1 VTTNASA
8 ELNETAFPCFDEE
21 RFSELLECFS
31 GDELRSLLENIP
43 GEGGHCLR
51 AIQDAIA
58 ANDLETAKRAAHKLK
73 GMASNLGAARIAEA
87 ARRVEQC
94 ARNRETQSLDADV
107 AWLERALDETHAK
120 IELMASV
127 R

>member
-1 VTTNASA
+1 VTTNTSPEPEASD
-8 ELNETAFPCFDEE
+8 LPYFDEE

-31 GDELRSLLENIP
+31 GDELRSLLESIP
-43 GEGGHCLR
+43 GEGAHCVR

-58 ANDLETAKRAAHKLK
+58 ANDLDAAKRAAHKLK

-94 ARNRETQSLDADV
+94 ARNGETRSLDGNIAT
-107 AWLERALDETHAK
+107 LERALDETHAK
-120 IELMASV
+120 IELMGRA